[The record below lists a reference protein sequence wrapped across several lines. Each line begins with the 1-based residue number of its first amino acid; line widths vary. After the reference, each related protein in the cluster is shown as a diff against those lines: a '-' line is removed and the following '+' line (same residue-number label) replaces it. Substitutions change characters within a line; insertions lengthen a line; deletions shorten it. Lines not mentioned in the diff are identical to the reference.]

1 MQGSWR
7 GPREVDRRR
16 SKQRRRVIAVIS
28 RIRHSGRGEEDRAS
42 RQFAKFRLLSR
53 VRTVL
58 AELVPDDGTSV
69 GDECFDDAAEQNQ
82 NKNQK
87 QPRQETILDG
97 W

>member
-69 GDECFDDAAEQNQ
+69 GDECFDDAALQGQ
-82 NKNQK
+82 GKIQVR
-87 QPRQETILDG
+87 PRLVAILEG